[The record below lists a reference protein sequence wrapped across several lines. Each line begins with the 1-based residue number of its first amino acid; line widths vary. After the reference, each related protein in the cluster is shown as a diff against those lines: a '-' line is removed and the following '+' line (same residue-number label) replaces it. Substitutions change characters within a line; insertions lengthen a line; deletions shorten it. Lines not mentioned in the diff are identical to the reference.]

1 MSLRIVI
8 SPTPLAYVRGFTL
21 VELLIAISLLG
32 LISVV
37 TYSAIWTASRS
48 LKTVQQRTE
57 VNDELRVT
65 QEFLRQSLSQ
75 ARGVMAANEGLMKVV
90 FFGKKNTLSFV
101 APAPLQRGNAGG
113 LYYYR
118 FDLSGGDGKARSL
131 RLSYRQYLVGMEF
144 DLGLQP
150 QGESLLMENVAVL
163 SFSYYGSDE
172 PGADGEWMA
181 EWPRIDSLPQLVR
194 ITLKNANSDE
204 ASTLTVAIKGQV
216 G

>member
-1 MSLRIVI
+1 MRRVVASRTA
-8 SPTPLAYVRGFTL
+8 PCARGFTL

-48 LKTVQQRTE
+48 LQSVEQR
-57 VNDELRVT
+57 VKLNDELRVT
-65 QEFLRQSLSQ
+65 QEFFRQSLSQ
-75 ARGVMAANEGLMKVV
+75 ARAVMAINESLMQVV
-90 FFGKKNTLSFV
+90 FSGKKHTLSFV
-101 APAPLQRGNAGG
+101 APAPLQRGNSGG

-118 FDLSGGDGKARSL
+118 FDLSGRGGKARSL
-131 RLSYRQYLVGMEF
+131 RLSYRQYLVGVEL
-144 DLGLQP
+144 DVGLQP
-150 QGESLLMENVAVL
+150 QGESLLMEDVAVL

-172 PGADGEWMA
+172 PGADGEWMT
-181 EWPRIDSLPQLVR
+181 EWPRTDSLPQLVR
-194 ITLKNANSDE
+194 IMLKNANSDE